1 MTRRVVTRG
10 VVTREQS
17 LVSVIA
23 SLFEKLAARALA
35 LFALCVVVGF
45 ALLSEVLSRNA
56 QAHSADVI
64 ESLLGMYAD
73 PSGEPTTVAPD
84 MLTSALLGIGDGAR
98 FVILRTM
105 ASADGMPKVYYLSP
119 GMPAKLIEEAGKAA
133 SPGELQLRIV
143 GAVAD
148 RGWRYALYHR
158 QSSGFD
164 LYLSASRLPSM
175 MAIGAL
181 ALMMILLLPVAVL
194 LSRRAVRRT
203 TQEAL
208 QPLHAL
214 VQETRA
220 IVPSEL
226 SRRVTSPTRIV
237 ELTDVGEAINAMVA
251 RVEQAHQALTQ
262 FTADVS
268 HELRTPLTHL
278 RAQAQWALDDRRTP
292 DEQRDALALIGTSVD
307 QTCRLIDGLLTL
319 ARGDSRELDPRLGA
333 FDLSAVAAEAA
344 EIGTLMCGDKQITV
358 TAAAQPGVTAHGDS
372 EYTRQILLNFVSN
385 AARHTTTGAITVSLH
400 RENGSVYADVRD
412 TGSGIAPQHLA
423 RIFDRFYRVE
433 ESRSRDHGGAGLGLA
448 IARTLAEAQRAKV
461 RADSVEGSGSTF
473 VLELPANRE
482 EWEKRRPDPLA

>member
-1 MTRRVVTRG
+1 MNQER
-10 VVTREQS
+10 S

-23 SLFEKLAARALA
+23 ALFERLAARALA
-35 LFALCVVVGF
+35 LFALCVVIGF

-56 QAHSADVI
+56 LARSADVI

-84 MLTSALLGIGDGAR
+84 MLTSALLGMGDGAR
-98 FVILRTM
+98 FVILRTVS
-105 ASADGMPKVYYLSP
+105 SADGMPKVYYLSP

-133 SPGELQLRIV
+133 SPDELRQRIV
-143 GAVAD
+143 GSVAD

-158 QSSGFD
+158 QSAGFD
-164 LYLSASRLPSM
+164 LYVSASRLPSM

-181 ALMMILLLPVAVL
+181 TLLMLVVLPVAVL

-203 TQEAL
+203 TEDAL

-226 SRRVTSPTRIV
+226 NRRVTSPTGIA

-251 RVEQAHQALTQ
+251 RVEQAHEALTR

-278 RAQAQWALDDRRTP
+278 RAQAQWALDDRRTT
-292 DEQRDALALIGTSVD
+292 DEQRDALAHIATSVD
-307 QTCRLIDGLLTL
+307 QTCRLIEGLLTL
-319 ARGDSRELDPRLGA
+319 ARGDSRELDPRLRD
-333 FDLSAVAAEAA
+333 FDLSAVVAEVA
-344 EIGTLMCGDKQITV
+344 EIGTLMCGDKQVTV
-358 TAAAQPGVTAHGDS
+358 SATCTPGFMAHGDA

-385 AARHTTTGAITVSLH
+385 SARHTAAGSIDMTLR
-400 RENGSVYADVRD
+400 RENGAALAEVSDS
-412 TGSGIAPQHLA
+412 GSGIAPQHLP

-433 ESRSRDHGGAGLGLA
+433 QSRSRDYGGAGLGLA
-448 IARTLAEAQRAKV
+448 ITRALAEAQRGDV
-461 RADSVEGSGSTF
+461 RAESVEGSGSTF
-473 VLELPANRE
+473 VLDLPSDRAQ
-482 EWEKRRPDPLA
+482 WEARGRQALA